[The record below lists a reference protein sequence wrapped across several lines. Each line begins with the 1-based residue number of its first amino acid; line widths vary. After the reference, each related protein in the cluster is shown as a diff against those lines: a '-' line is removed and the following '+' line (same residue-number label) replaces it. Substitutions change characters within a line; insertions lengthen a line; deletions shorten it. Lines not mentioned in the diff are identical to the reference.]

1 MLSIKEYLDLKDGM
15 FVSFCKKVYVVQ
27 GKNDCI
33 EPQLYDYETGIPLMG
48 GIYGVHLM
56 TIIDK
61 PKKKEEKK
69 KEPVPVDTVEPS
81 VIEEQPVKRK
91 RGRPRKNP

>member
-15 FVSFCKKVYVVQ
+15 FVSFCKKAYVVR
-27 GKNDCI
+27 GKNDCK
-33 EPQLYDYETGIPLMG
+33 EPQLYEHETGIPLMG

-56 TIIDK
+56 TIIDE

-69 KEPVPVDTVEPS
+69 KEAANVSEEETPS
-81 VIEEQPVKRK
+81 VEQPVKRK